1 MKFLVKTFLG
11 RTSKTINRR
20 INLSYV
26 TYVLTLEGSTRSQ
39 QLLSQGKE
47 LGLTLNLCLGIKGQD
62 FSEDEFRKMAP
73 AKQAE
78 FLLGRSIGKK
88 ELACVLGHIEIY
100 RKFLENNAAAWC
112 LVLEDDAKI
121 NPKLLAFLKSN
132 SEFPKNSIIHL
143 SPQPDILNF
152 VLRTNTFKDT
162 KISTKINQVLDF
174 VPRTHGYLIDRAAAS
189 TALEISRRD
198 TYYFTADWPLN
209 WIREVDFWVTS
220 ETLVDTLEAD
230 LGSDISQERIQLER
244 FRKREPF
251 MRFLGRI
258 RILNWVFNGFGITAI
273 YGKTLGIPFKVTF
286 QEFFLM
292 PLRRKRYKS
301 LAK

>member
-1 MKFLVKTFLG
+1 M
-11 RTSKTINRR
+11 
-20 INLSYV
+20 NLSYV

-39 QLLSQGKE
+39 QLLSQGKK
-47 LGLTLNLCLGIKGQD
+47 LGLTLNLCLGIKGQV
-62 FSEDEFRKMAP
+62 FSDDEFRRMAP
-73 AKQAE
+73 ARQAE
-78 FLLGRSIGKK
+78 FLLGRSIGRN
-88 ELACVLGHIEIY
+88 ELACIFGHIEIY
-100 RKFLENNAAAWC
+100 RKFLENSRAAWC
-112 LVLEDDAKI
+112 LVLEDDAKL
-121 NPKLLAFLKSN
+121 NPDLLAFLMNN

-143 SPQPDILNF
+143 SPQPYIPNI
-152 VLRTNTFKDT
+152 VLRTKVFKDT

-189 TALEISRRD
+189 TALDISQRD

-220 ETLVDTLEAD
+220 EMLVDTLEAD
-230 LGSDISQERIQLER
+230 LGSDISHERIQLEKS
-244 FRKREPF
+244 RKREPF
-251 MRFLGRI
+251 MRFLSRI
-258 RILNWVFNGFGITAI
+258 RILNWVFNGLGITAI
-273 YGKTLGIPFKVTF
+273 YGRSLGIPLKVTF